1 MVKCAFCDK
10 DVGWGVGISNSY
22 CDKCILIKNLISVYQ
37 DDISDTLSNIFIKK
51 KSGVSAKVKEDCE
64 AKKNELDKVI
74 EDQKTE

>member
-1 MVKCAFCDK
+1 
-10 DVGWGVGISNSY
+10 
-22 CDKCILIKNLISVYQ
+22 LIKNLISVYQ

-74 EDQKTE
+74 QDQKTE